1 MTAPAPPRLATPGTI
16 GDPARAAPRP
26 LVDVSRALATGAR
39 LGWAIESNWSDPLL
53 FAIYSIIKPLGAA
66 LILVAIVWAISG
78 GGQPGAIAFLIVGSA
93 CWAFVGGGIL
103 GLVGAILDDRERY
116 RMLKYVVVSQ
126 APFPAFLV
134 GRSAAQLVMAT
145 VGFLV
150 TIGVG
155 VVVPGRP
162 DRPLGRSNW
171 ALLAVSMAVGLVGVM
186 AIGIAM
192 AGFCLQLRQEAW
204 SLSGGHRGRRSI
216 SSPARSSRSTSC
228 PVRSRRR
235 PRAAHDLVAGGDP
248 AGPARG
254 RRRRACW
261 RASTTRCV
269 LLALLATTG
278 VLTLA
283 GWAVFRFF
291 ERRARERGL
300 LDQTTGS

>member
-1 MTAPAPPRLATPGTI
+1 MTPSERTRGFAPGEI
-16 GDPARAAPRP
+16 GDPRRTVPRP
-26 LVDVSRALATGAR
+26 VADNLRAFTSGAR

-53 FAIYSIIKPLGAA
+53 FAIYSIIKPVGAA

-78 GGQPGAIAFLIVGSA
+78 SGQPGAIAFLIVGSA
-93 CWAFVGGGIL
+93 AWAFVGGGIL
-103 GLVGAILDDRERY
+103 GLVTAVLDDRERY

-134 GRSAAQLVMAT
+134 GRSVAQLVIST

-150 TIGVG
+150 TLGIGIVFLG
-155 VVVPGRP
+155 VRIDPAAV
-162 DRPLGRSNW
+162 NW
-171 ALLAVSMAVGLVGVM
+171 ILLAASMAGGLVGVM

-204 SLSGGHRGRRSI
+204 SYPEALAGALYLVSGTIFPIDVLPG
-216 SSPARSSRSTSC
+216 PLQ
-228 PVRSRRR
+228 V
-235 PRAAHDLVAGGDP
+235 VAVGLPTTWWLEGI
-248 AGPARG
+248 
-254 RRRRACW
+254 RRALLGGPTAG
-261 RASTTRCV
+261 RLASVSDGGV
-269 LLALLATTG
+269 LLALLATTS

>member
-1 MTAPAPPRLATPGTI
+1 MTPAATSRPVPGGI
-16 GDPARAAPRP
+16 GDASRTVPRP
-26 LVDVSRALATGAR
+26 LADNVRALAVGAR

-93 CWAFVGGGIL
+93 AWAYVGGGIL
-103 GLVGAILDDRERY
+103 GLVTAILDDRERY

-126 APFPAFLV
+126 APFPAFLI
-134 GRSAAQLVMAT
+134 GRSAAQLVIAT
-145 VGFLV
+145 TGFIV
-150 TIGVG
+150 TLAIGVVFLG
-155 VVVPGRP
+155 VRI
-162 DRPLGRSNW
+162 DLAAIDWLLLG
-171 ALLAVSMAVGLVGVM
+171 VSMALGLVGVM

-204 SLSGGHRGRRSI
+204 SYPEALAGALYLVSGTIFPIDVLPG
-216 SSPARSSRSTSC
+216 PLQA
-228 PVRSRRR
+228 
-235 PRAAHDLVAGGDP
+235 VALMLPTTWWLEGT
-248 AGPARG
+248 
-254 RRRRACW
+254 RRAILGVPTAGQL
-261 RASTTRCV
+261 ASVTDAGV
-269 LLALLATTG
+269 LAALLATTG

-283 GWAVFRFF
+283 GWAVFRTF